1 MIDRLKGL
9 WFRFNRSILAWL
21 SEPKALG
28 FESLP
33 TDQPMCYVLKQRSLS
48 DLAMLDI
55 VARTHTLPLP
65 RENLEEPSLAGY
77 QRFFYLS
84 HATGRLGRKQLT
96 RHHSRRL
103 LRLEQQVR
111 DGRET
116 NVLLVPVS
124 VFWSRAPNKERSLIR
139 LLLSE
144 NWAVTS
150 RLRRLVVILLNRRE
164 ITVQFGTP
172 VGLLDAA
179 EPTMSDAR
187 LARRVARL
195 MRVQF
200 KAQRTALLGPDLS
213 HRRTLANQILQSALV
228 REALANVVAEGTLT
242 PEKGRRLARKHVN
255 AIASDV
261 TYVTIQFFNRLLTW
275 FWNRIYDGTEVHGLD
290 RLHTLAETSTL
301 IYIPSHRS
309 HIDYLLG
316 SYVLY
321 HHGFVVPHIAA
332 GDNLNMPVVGA
343 LLRRAGAFFMRR
355 SFQDDPLYSAVF
367 SEYFFQVLRRG
378 SPVMYFIEGGRTR
391 SGRLLQPR
399 TGMLNMTIDSHHR
412 GLPKPVVFLPVYFGY
427 EKLIE
432 GGSYLDELRGAEKQ
446 KESLADVAG
455 NLRLL
460 KQRFGRV
467 AVNFGQPVILG
478 EYWREHE
485 HLGPRKLARQLARDL
500 LCRVNAA
507 AAVTPINLVALVTLS
522 MPRVAI
528 DERQL
533 IDQVDVFRDLLARE
547 HDHTDTTITDL
558 SGREVVEYAE
568 QLGMLVREHHG
579 FGDVLGHDP
588 SSAVMMTW
596 YRNNVLHTLALP
608 SLIACL
614 VANRR
619 RRVGAAQ
626 LRTMVETV
634 YPYLELELH
643 IARSEPLSA
652 LIDRWLGHLTNAGLL
667 RRYDEDGG
675 AYKAP
680 DPNSIDNQ
688 RLHLLAQVIMQT
700 LERFYIVIAL
710 LIQAGPNAVTR
721 DTLERQCERVAE
733 RMSRLYGLNAPEFFD
748 ARLLNG
754 FVDSLLTEGV
764 VTRHE
769 DDTLSFE
776 PIVIEVFRAAA
787 RVISAEFRHAVLRE
801 PNAN

>member
-1 MIDRLKGL
+1 MIDRLKDL
-9 WFRFNRSILAWL
+9 WFRLNRSIIGWL
-21 SEPKALG
+21 TQPKALG

-33 TDQPMCYVLKQRSLS
+33 SDQPMCYVLKQRSLS

-55 VARTHTLPLP
+55 VARKHSLPLP
-65 RENLEEPSLAGY
+65 REHLAEPALTGY
-77 QRFFYLS
+77 QRFFYLI

-103 LRLEQQVR
+103 IRLEQQVR
-111 DGRET
+111 DARET

-150 RLRRLVVILLNRRE
+150 RLRRLVVMLLNRRQ

-179 EPTMSDAR
+179 DPTISDSR

-200 KAQRTALLGPDLS
+200 KAHRTALLGPDLS
-213 HRRTLANQILQSALV
+213 HRRTLATQIVQSPQV
-228 REALANVVAEGTLT
+228 REALANEVAAGNLT
-242 PEKGRRLARKHVN
+242 PEQGRRLARKHVN

-301 IYIPSHRS
+301 IYVPSHRS

-355 SFQDDPLYSAVF
+355 SFQDDALYSAVF
-367 SEYFFQVLRRG
+367 SEYFYQVLRRG

-391 SGRLLQPR
+391 SGRLLPPR
-399 TGMLNMTIDSHHR
+399 TGMLNMTIASHHR

-432 GGSYLDELRGAEKQ
+432 GGRYLDELRGAEKR
-446 KESLADVAG
+446 KESLADVVG

-467 AVNFGQPVILG
+467 AVNFGQPVNLG
-478 EYWREHE
+478 DYWQQHE
-485 HLGPRKLARQLARDL
+485 HLGPREAARQLGSDL
-500 LCRVNAA
+500 LCGVNAA

-528 DERQL
+528 DEQQL
-533 IDQVDVFRDLLARE
+533 IDQVDVFRNLLGRE
-547 HDHTDTTITDL
+547 HGDTDSTITKL
-558 SGREVVEYAE
+558 NGREVIEHAE

-579 FGDVLGHDP
+579 FGDVLSHDP
-588 SSAVMMTW
+588 RSAVMMTW

-608 SLIACL
+608 SLIACF

-619 RRVGAAQ
+619 RRLAVDQ
-626 LRTMVETV
+626 LRTMVETI

-643 IARSEPLSA
+643 IARPEPLTV
-652 LIDRWLGHLTNAGLL
+652 LTERWLGHLTHAGLL
-667 RRYDEDGG
+667 RRYEEDGV
-675 AYKAP
+675 AYKAA
-680 DPNSIDNQ
+680 DADSIDNQ

-710 LIQAGPNAVTR
+710 LIQAGPGAVTR
-721 DTLERQCERVAE
+721 DTLEQRCQRVAE

-748 ARLLNG
+748 AKLLHR
-754 FVDSLLTEGV
+754 FVDLLLSEGV
-764 VTRHE
+764 VTTFE
-769 DDTLSFE
+769 DDTLAFE
-776 PIVIEVFRAAA
+776 PVVIDVFRAAT

-801 PNAN
+801 RNAN